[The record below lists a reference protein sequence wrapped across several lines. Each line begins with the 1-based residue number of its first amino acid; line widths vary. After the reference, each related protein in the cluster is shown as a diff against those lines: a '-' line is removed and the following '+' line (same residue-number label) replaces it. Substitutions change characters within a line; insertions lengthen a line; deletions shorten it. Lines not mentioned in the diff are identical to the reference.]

1 MHEIFINYRTKGG
14 KAVAYGCDDRLSTRF
29 GPDSVFLARKSI
41 APGNNYVETLDQA
54 ARRSQVLLAVID
66 EEWLD
71 APDRHQPAKRALDNP
86 QDWVRREIEEALS
99 SGALVVP
106 LLIGRY
112 VEQLDPHR
120 LPSSLGELAECQYVR
135 IDLHTMDSDL
145 TGLGDRL
152 VQQVPGLAAL
162 DRQTRPDDATV
173 PDQEPT
179 VRNDHQSG
187 GIGQVSGSVG
197 TFVNDAHGPLHT
209 GRGNLYGGS
218 HISGDGSNHFAG
230 DNRGGIRQRF
240 GPRAPRE
247 GDEQ

>member
-1 MHEIFINYRTKGG
+1 VHEIFINYRTKGG
-14 KAVAYGCDDRLSTRF
+14 KAVAHGCDDRLSARF

-41 APGNNYVETLDQA
+41 DPGNNYVEALEQA
-54 ARRSQVLLAVID
+54 ARRSRVLLAVID

-71 APDRHQPAKRALDNP
+71 APDRHQPARKALDNP
-86 QDWVRREIEEALS
+86 HDWVRREIEEALS

-106 LLIGRY
+106 LLIGRH

-120 LPSSLGELAECQYVR
+120 LPASLAELAECQYVR
-135 IDLHTMDSDL
+135 IDLHTMNSDL
-145 TGLGDRL
+145 TELGDRL

-162 DRQTRPDDATV
+162 DRRARTDYVAEPGPQ
-173 PDQEPT
+173 PT

-187 GIGQVSGSVG
+187 GIGQVGGSVG

-218 HISGDGSNHFAG
+218 HISGDGSNHIAG
-230 DNRGGIRQRF
+230 DNQGGIRQRF